1 MAERP
6 EGECTVAKKQQTIG
20 VVEAVR
26 SLANGLGRGVTS
38 EIDVPKPE
46 NPGKKPADKK
56 TLTRKPRAKPE
67 VAEPEVTTPEPTTP
81 GPVTPET
88 ASAATSSVESDD
100 SLAGLFLAGEALSG
114 IDVAGG
120 IARADKI
127 LTNAR
132 AIGIFVDAIGKAEKL
147 AIHELK
153 FGRLESEAKETWY
166 ALSFAEVEA
175 QIQTWAGAGDATAQG
190 ILTVF
195 TQIRKIA
202 DMVDAIKPLWQL
214 YCKVV
219 RPANEVRSYSDLS
232 NLLRELRSS
241 NVVQVFTRRKP
252 PEYAIMVGNT
262 AYVPAMERGEK
273 VPMADAGWPFLQEAQ
288 GRAAKY
294 IKGRKTRVEELRG
307 SVDKVTPAQA
317 RAGRTGTIWLEV
329 SDSKGAMALVRKT
342 GDLMQVRINQAV
354 GLPLNSTGWM
364 SWDTKNWPDP
374 GLFRAFQKW
383 KQE

>member
-1 MAERP
+1 MD
-6 EGECTVAKKQQTIG
+6 KKTIS
-20 VVEAVR
+20 VVEAAK
-26 SLANGLGRGVTS
+26 SLANGLGRGVTP
-38 EIDVPKPE
+38 EIDVPDSKPE

-56 TLTRKPRAKPE
+56 PRTRKPKARTE
-67 VAEPEVTTPEPTTP
+67 VAEPEAVTAPEPAIP
-81 GPVTPET
+81 GPVAAEMTT
-88 ASAATSSVESDD
+88 AATTSKESDD
-100 SLAGLFLAGEALSG
+100 SLEGLFLAGEALSG
-114 IDVAGG
+114 IDVLGG

-153 FGRLESEAKETWY
+153 FGRLESEAKEKWY

-175 QIQTWAGAGDATAQG
+175 QIQTWAKAGDSTAQG

-195 TQIRKIA
+195 AQIRKIA

-214 YCKVV
+214 YCEVV
-219 RPANEVRSYSDLS
+219 RSAREVRSYKDLADLMRKLKDS
-232 NLLRELRSS
+232 R
-241 NVVQVFTRRKP
+241 VVEVFFARRKP
-252 PEYAIMVGNT
+252 PEHAIMVGNT

-288 GRAAKY
+288 RRAAKY
-294 IKGRKTRVEELRG
+294 IEGRKTRTEELRG
-307 SVDKVTPAQA
+307 SVDNPTPAQV

-342 GDLMQVRINQAV
+342 GELMQVRINQAV

-364 SWDTKNWPDP
+364 SWDTPQDDWPDP
-374 GLFRAFQKW
+374 GLFHAFHKW
-383 KQE
+383 KQEST

>member
-1 MAERP
+1 M
-6 EGECTVAKKQQTIG
+6 AKKTIN
-20 VVEAVR
+20 VVEAAKN
-26 SLANGLGRGVTS
+26 LANGLGRGVTP
-38 EIDVPKPE
+38 EIDVPESKPE
-46 NPGKKPADKK
+46 NSGKKTADKK
-56 TLTRKPRAKPE
+56 TRTQKPKARPE
-67 VAEPEVTTPEPTTP
+67 VAEPEVTTPKPTMP
-81 GPVTPET
+81 GPVAPET
-88 ASAATSSVESDD
+88 ASAATTSEESDD
-100 SLAGLFLAGEALSG
+100 SLTGLFLAGKALSG
-114 IDVAGG
+114 IDVLGG

-153 FGRLESEAKETWY
+153 FGRLESEAKEKWY

-175 QIQTWAGAGDATAQG
+175 QIQTWAKASDTTAQG

-195 TQIRKIA
+195 AQIRKIA

-214 YCKVV
+214 YCEVV
-219 RPANEVRSYSDLS
+219 RPAREVRSYKDLA
-232 NLLRELRSS
+232 NLMRKLKASH
-241 NVVQVFTRRKP
+241 VVEVFFARRKP
-252 PEYAIMVGNT
+252 PEHAIMVGST

-294 IKGRKTRVEELRG
+294 IEGRKTRVEELRG
-307 SVDKVTPAQA
+307 SVDKLTPAQA
-317 RAGRTGTIWLEV
+317 RAGRAGTIWLEV

-364 SWDTKNWPDP
+364 SWDTPQDDWPDP
-374 GLFRAFQKW
+374 GLFHAFHKW
-383 KQE
+383 KQEPT